1 VFPALTLTLAGEAT
15 TVNPET
21 AAASVAV
28 SFAELTSAPPETVAE
43 FVTDAGALL
52 ATVTVNVIGG

>member
-1 VFPALTLTLAGEAT
+1 VTLAGEPT

-21 AAASVAV
+21 AAVSVAV
-28 SFAELTSAPPETVAE
+28 SFAVLTSAPPETVAE

-52 ATVTVNVIGG
+52 ATVTVKVSVG

>member
-1 VFPALTLTLAGEAT
+1 
-15 TVNPET
+15 VNPET
-21 AAASVAV
+21 AAVSVAV

-43 FVTDAGALL
+43 FVTDAGAVL